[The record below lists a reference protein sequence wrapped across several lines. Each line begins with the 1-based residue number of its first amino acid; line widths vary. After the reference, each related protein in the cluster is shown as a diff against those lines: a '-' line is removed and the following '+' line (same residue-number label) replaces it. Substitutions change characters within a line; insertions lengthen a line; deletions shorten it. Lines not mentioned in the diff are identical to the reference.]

1 MNVPYKKIALA
12 VTFSP
17 TSKRLL
23 TEAKRL
29 KELFGASLSVIHI
42 GLDLPDV
49 KLRLKEL
56 LNSTGLAL
64 DDVNLII
71 RKGNPADVIIQ
82 TCNEQKTDLLIL
94 GALKQEKLF
103 NYYFG
108 SIARTLMREAPC
120 SVLLLNAS
128 DAGTYVFS
136 KFCVSIDF
144 SHTSELTL
152 QTAYKWALL
161 ENLKEI
167 TLIREIQVPGLA
179 MTVNDSGSLDETEG
193 IRKKW
198 ESDEIAKMNLFIREL
213 NITDIDYNF
222 VCLYGK
228 QGWESKNYVNNN
240 EADLYIVSAP
250 ERKPTFFDKIFPTGN
265 EFLAKQ
271 LPCSLL
277 IVKPV
282 NK

>member
-1 MNVPYKKIALA
+1 MTVPYKKIALA

-23 TEAKRL
+23 TEAVRL
-29 KELFGASLSVIHI
+29 KNLFGASLSVIHI

-49 KLRLKEL
+49 KLKLKEL
-56 LNSTGLAL
+56 LNSAGLAL
-64 DDVNLII
+64 EEVDLII
-71 RKGNPADVIIQ
+71 RKGNPAVVIIE
-82 TCNEQKTDLLIL
+82 TCADKKIDLLIL

-120 SVLLLNAS
+120 SVLLLNS
-128 DAGTYVFS
+128 SETGTSGFS
-136 KFCVSIDF
+136 KFCVSTDF
-144 SHTSELTL
+144 SQSSELTL
-152 QTAYKWALL
+152 QTAYQWALL
-161 ENLKEI
+161 EKLGEI

-193 IRKKW
+193 MRKKW
-198 ESDEIAKMNLFIREL
+198 EQDEIAKMDLFIKEL
-213 NITDIDYNF
+213 NITGIDYNY

-228 QGWESKNYVNNN
+228 QGWESKNYVNKNA
-240 EADLYIVSAP
+240 ADLYIVSAP
-250 ERKPTFFDKIFPTGN
+250 ERKPTFFDKIFPSGN

-282 NK
+282 I